1 LSKEATERFEQRAER
16 VEEKVRKSLNNK
28 DGIKMKKSYSLK
40 ELTEI
45 GRKEF
50 NLSDEWHCFM
60 ADASNYPIIRYGLSP
75 KNENGEWINKEVYG
89 YVVAE
94 E

>member
-1 LSKEATERFEQRAER
+1 
-16 VEEKVRKSLNNK
+16 
-28 DGIKMKKSYSLK
+28 MKSYSMN

-60 ADASNYPIIRYGLSP
+60 AEATEDLRRIRYGLSP
-75 KNENGEWINKEVYG
+75 KNENGEWLEKEGDG
-89 YVVAE
+89 YVSLTD
-94 E
+94 